1 MEVGPN
7 LLSGFGPP
15 GPNTRGDP
23 ICCDTRPR
31 SLFGITQT
39 RSEKPYVRK
48 HHVVRCYKCG
58 MSGHRS
64 FECESKVE
72 SQPNKKITCFNCNK
86 QGHFSNECPE
96 KSSKDKQKGGKGKGK
111 KEQ

>member
-1 MEVGPN
+1 
-7 LLSGFGPP
+7 
-15 GPNTRGDP
+15 
-23 ICCDTRPR
+23 
-31 SLFGITQT
+31 
-39 RSEKPYVRK
+39 
-48 HHVVRCYKCG
+48 

-72 SQPNKKITCFNCNK
+72 SQPNKKVTCFNCNK

-111 KEQ
+111 KEEVVLKTNVVLVRLKLLVAKSMVWRHNFCPTLERR